1 MVREYEPIYDV
12 NYRIVGWMIIPM
24 ELDISDGN
32 PSEAIEVEGLRFH
45 TWEVFT
51 NASTSNVTVVMQISQ
66 DGSNWTDV
74 ASWTGTGNSGIQPQV
89 DRKIR
94 YVRFNP
100 TSMGDAT
107 SVKVKYSA
115 QT

>member
-1 MVREYEPIYDV
+1 
-12 NYRIVGWMIIPM
+12 
-24 ELDISDGN
+24 
-32 PSEAIEVEGLRFH
+32 
-45 TWEVFT
+45 
-51 NASTSNVTVVMQISQ
+51 VMQISQ

-89 DRKIR
+89 DHKVR

-100 TSMGDAT
+100 SDTGDAT
-107 SVKVKYSA
+107 SIKVKYSA